1 MCDCRYAAP
10 NIVLENTAMNDALRK
25 YGDWALVTGASAG
38 IGEQFA
44 RSLAG
49 RGFNLII
56 TARRA
61 ELLEVLAADL
71 SRQHAVEVKVVA
83 GDLANDA
90 DVDIVIAAANAVS
103 LGIVIS
109 NAGFGAKAEFLK
121 HDKQLMEAMI
131 RTNCMATM
139 KLAYGLLPAMV
150 VRRRGAYVFTGSIEG
165 YLPFPYSGPYA
176 ASKAFIHSLG
186 GALWEEMRPHNIDVL
201 VLSPGATDTDAP
213 ASQGVPPEN
222 LSGMM
227 HPRDVAEQTLQQIGK
242 KVYFTPGLQ
251 NRVMMRFLAAL
262 PKKLSLRMTALGIQ
276 AALKKK

>member
-1 MCDCRYAAP
+1 MS
-10 NIVLENTAMNDALRK
+10 DALRK

-44 RSLAG
+44 RSLAAG
-49 RGFNLII
+49 GFNLII
-56 TARRA
+56 TARRT
-61 ELLEVLAADL
+61 ELLFALAGEL
-71 SRQHAVEVKVVA
+71 SRQHTVEVKVVA
-83 GDLANDA
+83 CDLANDDEVEA
-90 DVDIVIAAANAVS
+90 LIVNACTVP

-121 HDKQLMEAMI
+121 HDKPHMEAMI

-150 VRRRGAYVFTGSIEG
+150 ARRRGAYVFTGSIEG

-186 GALWEEMRPHNIDVL
+186 GALWEEMRLHNVDVL
-201 VLSPGATDTDAP
+201 VLSPGATDTNAP
-213 ASQGVPPEN
+213 VSQGVPPEN

-227 HPRDVAEQTLQQIGK
+227 QPRDVVEQTLQQIGK

-251 NRVMMRFLAAL
+251 NRLMMGFLGAL
-262 PKKLSLRMTALGIQ
+262 PKKLSLRMTAAGIR
-276 AALKKK
+276 AALKK